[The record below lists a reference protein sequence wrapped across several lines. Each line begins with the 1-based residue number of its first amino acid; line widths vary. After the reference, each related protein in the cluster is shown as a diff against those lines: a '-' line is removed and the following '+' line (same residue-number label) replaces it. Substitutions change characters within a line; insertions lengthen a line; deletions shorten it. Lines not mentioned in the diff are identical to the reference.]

1 MAPKSTAEMRGEL
14 CKQSDDD
21 QKLRLSQ
28 NSPDSKHK
36 TGIHSNPSRARRGTV
51 KLLHFRESM
60 SKISIHFNAVRLH
73 FLLAALEA
81 QLLSKYNIN
90 RVDFVLLEQLVL
102 VQQPYKA
109 GMPWQFA
116 GSFYYATTVL
126 TTIGKQECK
135 RLKSRN
141 TVGTAYG

>member
-36 TGIHSNPSRARRGTV
+36 TGIHSNPSRPRM
-51 KLLHFRESM
+51 F
-60 SKISIHFNAVRLH
+60 KISIHFNAVRLH